1 VIRDIGPGPD
11 SRNLPTS
18 ENTVQLIGMLDSP
31 YVRRTAISLR
41 LLGIPF
47 ERRSLSVFRDFDT
60 LRAINPL
67 VRVPTLVCD
76 DGTQLVDS
84 TLIIDYAETL
94 AGRRLMPSAP
104 EAHRR
109 ALRWIGLSLV
119 VCEKSAQVYYEHRRA
134 TNLQDRDW
142 IARVS
147 GQLQSACALL
157 EQELRGAG
165 ENAWLFGD
173 SLTQADL
180 TLVVAWG
187 FAQLVA
193 GEVVPAADHPRLTAF
208 AARAERT
215 PEFLAFPMD

>member
-1 VIRDIGPGPD
+1 M
-11 SRNLPTS
+11 
-18 ENTVQLIGMLDSP
+18 QLIGLLDSP

-47 ERRSLSVFRDFDT
+47 ERKALSVFRDFDT

-94 AGRRLMPSAP
+94 AGRRLMPSAA

-109 ALRWIGLSLV
+109 ALRWIGLALV
-119 VCEKSAQVYYEHRRA
+119 VCEKSAQVYYEHKRA
-134 TNLQDRDW
+134 ANFQDPGW

-147 GQLQSACALL
+147 GQLQSACTLL
-157 EQELRGAG
+157 EQELLGANA
-165 ENAWLFGD
+165 NAWLFGEA
-173 SLTQADL
+173 LTQADL
-180 TLVVAWG
+180 TLAVAWG

-193 GEVVPAADHPRLTAF
+193 AEVVPAPDYPQLAAF

-215 PEFLAFPMD
+215 PEFLAFPVV